1 MSDTDIQAVDTPA
14 PDANVETVEVETPAD
29 PSPAVKDAD
38 DKPKGVGKRIDE
50 LTRNWR
56 ETERDRDYWRDLALR
71 YTQPQQPKVETPA
84 PQETKLKTLA
94 DFDYDDGKYQQYLFT
109 EAQKRAVEAAK
120 RELEQERERESRT
133 QRVSSFKSRETE
145 FAKTVEDYDEVVR
158 NPRLPITQAMADV
171 IQESEDGPALAYHL
185 GKNPEIAEKIAM
197 LPPIA
202 AARELGKIEAR
213 LAYERE
219 KAKEK
224 PVVSKAPPPPPKV
237 DASQPAIDKNPDEM
251 SMDEW
256 LKWRQKQLSKRK

>member
-14 PDANVETVEVETPAD
+14 PDANAIPEVESVAA
-29 PSPAVKDAD
+29 PSPAVTDAD

-56 ETERDRDYWRDLALR
+56 EAERREAQLLELLKQRD
-71 YTQPQQPKVETPA
+71 QPRQEAPKHVDEKP
-84 PQETKLKTLA
+84 KTLA
-94 DFDYDDGKYQQYLFT
+94 DFEYDEGKFQSYIFEQA
-109 EAQKRAVEAAK
+109 EKRSVEAAK
-120 RELEQERERESRT
+120 RELQQAQERETAERRK
-133 QRVSSFKSRETE
+133 SSFTARQSE

-171 IQESEDGPALAYHL
+171 IQESDDGPALAYHL
-185 GKNPEIAEKIAM
+185 GKNPDIAEKIAM

-219 KAKEK
+219 RAKEK

-237 DASQPAIDKNPDEM
+237 DASQPAIEKDPDEM
-251 SMDEW
+251 STDEW
-256 LKWRQKQLSKRK
+256 LKWRQKQLRKKA